1 MTIVDDSVWLKVNE
15 KEIGW
20 KVLRGEMG
28 GWGGTRRT
36 REVNRPIGIKYMRCK
51 ILITLRMY
59 GGLKDTEILKMK
71 TNLR

>member
-28 GWGGTRRT
+28 G
-36 REVNRPIGIKYMRCK
+36 IGRDQTNQRGQYAYYRNQIYERQNSNN
-51 ILITLRMY
+51 TQNVWR
-59 GGLKDTEILKMK
+59 TEIY
-71 TNLR
+71 TEC

>member
-20 KVLRGEMG
+20 KVLMGGEMG
-28 GWGGTRRT
+28 EYGGTRGT
-36 REVNRPIGIKYMRCK
+36 REVNRPIGIKYMRGK

-59 GGLKDTEILKMK
+59 GGLKDTEC
-71 TNLR
+71 